1 MKTMT
6 CKQLG
11 GACDKTFSADT
22 FDEIV
27 TMSKRHGMEMF
38 EKNDKSHLDAMEE
51 ISVLMQD
58 QSKIEE
64 WLNYKKEEFSALSN
78 NALN

>member
-1 MKTMT
+1 T
-6 CKQLG
+6 
-11 GACDKTFSADT
+11 
-22 FDEIV
+22 
-27 TMSKRHGMEMF
+27 
-38 EKNDKSHLDAMEE
+38 AMEE